1 MYCFFGAQFDR
12 RRQATSSFAALRA
25 LILILLFPLFLAPA
39 RAQFRASIQGVVT
52 DSTGAVIPGATLTLT
67 NLQTNEQRTTTS
79 NGEGIYNFNALPPD
93 NFSLVVERDGF
104 QKKVFEHLQ
113 LIPEQAN
120 SVNVQL
126 TIGAAATTVTVNAES
141 ATVLDKETAKRCL
154 DAGAKFLTSTGL
166 VPDVVESALAGGI
179 VAIPGALTPT
189 EVIAAWKAGAQFVK
203 IYPAAPVGGA
213 LYIRSLKVPL
223 PQVKLIAAG
232 GVNQQNATAF
242 IAAGAS
248 AIGVGVELLP
258 RDAVLR
264 RQDHRIHELAR
275 RFLGFVAEA
284 RVTDQPY

>member
-1 MYCFFGAQFDR
+1 MDSKAVTACIEEIG
-12 RRQATSSFAALRA
+12 
-25 LILILLFPLFLAPA
+25 LFPGIRVKTEDQALYAAEALY
-39 RAQFRASIQGVVT
+39 RAGIPVVEIT
-52 DSTGAVIPGATLTLT
+52 MTVPGAIGVIRTLA
-67 NLQTNEQRTTTS
+67 QS
-79 NGEGIYNFNALPPD
+79 FPKM
-93 NFSLVVERDGF
+93 VV
-104 QKKVFEHLQ
+104 
-113 LIPEQAN
+113 
-120 SVNVQL
+120 
-126 TIGAAATTVTVNAES
+126 GAG
-141 ATVLDKETAKRCL
+141 TVLDKETAKRCL

>member
-1 MYCFFGAQFDR
+1 MDPKVVTACIEEIG
-12 RRQATSSFAALRA
+12 
-25 LILILLFPLFLAPA
+25 LFPGIRVKAADQALYAAETLYHAGIPVA
-39 RAQFRASIQGVVT
+39 EITMTV
-52 DSTGAVIPGATLTLT
+52 PGAIDVIKTLS
-67 NLQTNEQRTTTS
+67 QS
-79 NGEGIYNFNALPPD
+79 FPKMA
-93 NFSLVVERDGF
+93 V
-104 QKKVFEHLQ
+104 
-113 LIPEQAN
+113 
-120 SVNVQL
+120 
-126 TIGAAATTVTVNAES
+126 GAG
-141 ATVLDKETAKRCL
+141 TVLDKETAQRCL

-166 VPDVVESALAGGI
+166 VPDVIEAALKGGI

-203 IYPAAPVGGA
+203 IYPAAPVGGE

-258 RDAVLR
+258 RDAIQR

-284 RVTDQPY
+284 RVTELPH